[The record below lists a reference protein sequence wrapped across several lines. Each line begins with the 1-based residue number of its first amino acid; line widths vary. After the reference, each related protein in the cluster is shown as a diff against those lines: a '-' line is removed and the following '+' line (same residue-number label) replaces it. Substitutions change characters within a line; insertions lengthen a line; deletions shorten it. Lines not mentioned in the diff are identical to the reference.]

1 MRNAIGLL
9 GAALLLT
16 GCLFHHRAQPSG
28 APVGVQTTQAV
39 IQPDLHARGEV
50 VMVNAEAHFVVVS
63 FPPGTV
69 PPAGH
74 SLKVYRNGLRVGE
87 IKVTG
92 PQRENNTVADIV
104 SGDLQTH
111 DEARDE

>member
-1 MRNAIGLL
+1 MKNAIGLM
-9 GAALLLT
+9 GATLLLT
-16 GCLFHHRAQPSG
+16 GCLFHHQPQLSG
-28 APVGVQTTQAV
+28 TPAGVQTTHPV

-104 SGDLQTH
+104 TGDLQTR